1 VVSSERRPDASDPH
15 DAIGGSGAAAG
26 ELVSARS
33 GPRAVERPT
42 IVAVTGAHSTGKST
56 FLARLAHALRNDGLE
71 VATVADLGEQAQQIG
86 LPILHSHTWA
96 STLWIMARGIANE
109 IATWPHCD
117 VLLVDRP
124 VPDALGYYRAAL
136 AYRGE
141 RPDPG
146 IYADLVALASG
157 YAVHYDL
164 IFRTELDTDL
174 PLGTNKVRDRN
185 QRFRVLADHYIRGVL
200 TDLAIPHRSLPIHEH
215 DTAIAFAREF
225 ISDND
230 SLPTIVTRQ

>member
-1 VVSSERRPDASDPH
+1 MNSRSQPDENAPLDVTASSF
-15 DAIGGSGAAAG
+15 AAAG
-26 ELVSARS
+26 EVVSPLL

-56 FLARLAHALRNDGLE
+56 FLARLARELRRDGLE

-96 STLWIMARGIANE
+96 STLWIMTRGIANE

-136 AYRGE
+136 AYRNE
-141 RPDPG
+141 RPDPA
-146 IYADLVALASG
+146 IYADLAALATA

-164 IFRTELDTDL
+164 IFCTELDTDT
-174 PLGTNKVRDRN
+174 PLGTNKARDRN
-185 QRFRVLADHYIRGVL
+185 QRFRELADHHIRGVL
-200 TDLAIPHRSLPIHEH
+200 TDLAIPHRTLPIHGH
-215 DTAIAFAREF
+215 DTAIAFTRKF
-225 ISDND
+225 ITAYEPAPITVD
-230 SLPTIVTRQ
+230 QQ